1 MLGHQ
6 LEGMSPVWRHAGPP
20 TGGYVT
26 CVGACWATNWRA
38 GHLCGGMLGHFLE
51 GMSPVWG
58 YAGTHPGLNVG
69 NLCGGMLGHLMEG
82 MLGHLLEGMLGQ
94 FLEGKL
100 TTSVGAC

>member
-1 MLGHQ
+1 MWG
-6 LEGMSPVWRHAGPP
+6 HAGPP
-20 TGGYVT
+20 TGGHVT